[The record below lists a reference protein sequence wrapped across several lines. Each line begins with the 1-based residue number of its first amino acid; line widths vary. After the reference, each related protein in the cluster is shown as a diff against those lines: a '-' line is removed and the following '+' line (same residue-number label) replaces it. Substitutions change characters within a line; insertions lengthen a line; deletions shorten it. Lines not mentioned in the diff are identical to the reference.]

1 MATKK
6 VLIITHTQDN
16 ECVELVS
23 KQIKEAG
30 GEAIRFDVD
39 RYPLDSNLTTVYK
52 DGKWQVLLDTGN
64 GEMDLND
71 VTAVWFRR
79 AYGLGSGL
87 NKVLEKEY
95 LQPSLLEV
103 KRTLYGMLDGL
114 NCFHLDHLY
123 TYRRLD
129 SKEEQL
135 RKAVRH
141 GLKIPA
147 TCISN
152 DPQEVKQFI
161 EQVEGSVVT
170 KMQSSFAIY
179 REKEEHVVFTN
190 ELTDD
195 HLQDLDGLKYC
206 PMVFQEKIEKK
217 LELRITIVGRKIFA
231 FSIDS
236 QQIDNARVD
245 WRKEGVALI
254 DNWQP
259 YQLPANIEKSLHAFM
274 DDYNINYGAIDILV
288 SPDDEYYFLEINS
301 AGEFFWLD
309 RLCDNAISK
318 HLANVLLGNVP
329 RREPNNT
336 RSLETHSL

>member
-6 VLIITHTQDN
+6 VLIITHTKDN
-16 ECVELVS
+16 ECVDTVS
-23 KQIKEAG
+23 KYISEAG
-30 GEAIRFDVD
+30 SEPIRFDVD
-39 RYPLDSNLTTVYK
+39 RYPLDVNLSTIYK
-52 DGKWQVLLDTGN
+52 NGKWQVLLDTGSSVT
-64 GEMDLND
+64 DLND
-71 VTAVWFRR
+71 VSAVWFRR
-79 AYGLGSGL
+79 SYNIGNGL
-87 NKVLEKEY
+87 NKILEKEY
-95 LQPSLLEV
+95 LHPSLLEV

-114 NCFHLDHLY
+114 NCFHLDRLS

-135 RKAVRH
+135 RKAVRY

-152 DPQEVKQFI
+152 DPQEVKRFI
-161 EQVEGSVVT
+161 DHVDGAVIT

-190 ELTDD
+190 EITDD

-206 PMVFQEKIEKK
+206 PMVFQEKIDKK
-217 LELRITIVGRKIFA
+217 VELRITIVGHKIFA
-231 FSIDS
+231 FSVDS
-236 QQIDNARVD
+236 QQIGNARVD

-259 YQLPANIEKSLHAFM
+259 YVLPAKVEKSLHAFM

-288 SPDDEYYFLEINS
+288 SPEDEYFFLEINS

-309 RLCDNAISK
+309 RLCDNAISRQ
-318 HLANVLLGNVP
+318 LANVLLGNVP
-329 RREPNNT
+329 RREAK
-336 RSLETHSL
+336 